1 MARNLHTKA
10 SRKTAAEEEVADDL
24 TGRRKGMRTRAAD
37 KTERAATAAAPVE
50 STQRPSKSLFR
61 KIEQRHLPVKIFIQ

>member
-10 SRKTAAEEEVADDL
+10 SRKTVAEEEVVDDL
-24 TGRRKGMRTRAAD
+24 TGRQKEMRTRAAD
-37 KTERAATAAAPVE
+37 KTKRAATAAAPVK

-61 KIEQRHLPVKIFIQ
+61 KTEQCHLPVKTSIQ